1 MQLEMVLNEDEK
13 KERFKASLL
22 KKKREEASDGTA
34 TYQVRFE
41 EGRSTVAADSNIVEL
56 SYSASPQRFIEF
68 PRTNSIP
75 RALILP
81 SQVTGSSY
89 NNRPTETVAP
99 LQNPSSSHPWKPAPL
114 QSMLETNTS
123 YLTNRFEQNTSVS
136 SRFEQNTSFSSR
148 SEQNTSLSSGFEQ
161 NNLSVYSRMGQ
172 KPSPLSSIFVQN
184 AAPRPTLNIPHSR
197 LMHSQIK
204 QERTPDATGYPPY
217 KNMPPLQPV
226 NTSENFSSF
235 YQSSSNPPF
244 SHNDHGSRESVIL
257 MSRRKTQEELKV
269 TCVKDY
275 QGGSELEALKSEDII
290 DTKDF
295 ELLDSGDIC
304 DDELIFKYIHK
315 KFGSKNRELAPV
327 VKNTETFVSEF
338 DPLEGTSRGTEL
350 SNR

>member
-1 MQLEMVLNEDEK
+1 MQLEMVLNEEEK
-13 KERFKASLL
+13 KERFRASLL
-22 KKKREEASDGTA
+22 KKKREEAFDGTA
-34 TYQVRFE
+34 SSQARFE
-41 EGRSTVAADSNIVEL
+41 EGSSTVTADSNIVEP
-56 SYSASPQRFIEF
+56 SHSTSPQRFIEF

-89 NNRPTETVAP
+89 NNRPTGTVAP

-114 QSMLETNTS
+114 QSMLETK
-123 YLTNRFEQNTSVS
+123 QNTSVS

-161 NNLSVYSRMGQ
+161 KNISQYSRMGQ
-172 KPSPLSSIFVQN
+172 EPNPLSSIFVQN
-184 AAPRPTLNIPHSR
+184 TTPRPILNSPHSR
-197 LMHSQIK
+197 LVPTQIK
-204 QERTPDATGYPPY
+204 QERTPDATAYPPY

-235 YQSSSNPPF
+235 YQSSSYPPF
-244 SHNDHGSRESVIL
+244 SHNDHDSCESVIL

-275 QGGSELEALKSEDII
+275 QGGSELEALKSEYII

-338 DPLEGTSRGTEL
+338 DPLEGTSRETEL